1 MTNQETIIKVLNQFH
16 QLENIKIE
24 IDPRKENSV
33 GYVAT
38 LKKGTT
44 FIPIEKEV
52 VQEINTQTNQVA
64 VKSPLKTYTRYKTW
78 DFFNK

>member
-1 MTNQETIIKVLNQFH
+1 MTNQEIIIKVINQFH
-16 QLENIKIE
+16 QLENIVID
-24 IDPRKENSV
+24 IDPKKENSV

-44 FIPIEKEV
+44 FIPLEKEV
-52 VQEINTQTNQVA
+52 VQEINIQTNQVA

-78 DFFNK
+78 DFMKE